1 MLRPFS
7 RAGLF
12 VALATLA
19 PPRAVG
25 AQDSSHKTKVKPAA
39 AATVLAP
46 PRQRTI
52 PRVIGFRIDSARM
65 AVQAS
70 DAGVVRRDSGT
81 TGMLQDHVVW
91 QSPPAGTR
99 VEGMI
104 L

>member
-1 MLRPFS
+1 
-7 RAGLF
+7 
-12 VALATLA
+12 
-19 PPRAVG
+19 
-25 AQDSSHKTKVKPAA
+25 
-39 AATVLAP
+39 
-46 PRQRTI
+46 
-52 PRVIGFRIDSARM
+52 VIGFRIDSARM

>member
-7 RAGLF
+7 RAGLL

-19 PPRAVG
+19 PPRTVG

-39 AATVLAP
+39 AATRLAQPPQKVNAAAAATVLAP
-46 PRQRTI
+46 SRQRTI

-70 DAGVVRRDSGT
+70 DVGVVRRDSGT
-81 TGMLQDHVVW
+81 THGMPD
-91 QSPPAGTR
+91 P
-99 VEGMI
+99 E
-104 L
+104 